1 MFFKDSKDLSLVS
14 FGRGRLN
21 QQEQSP
27 SNSVCR
33 LEPYSVQPLLLA
45 QAVGSTLLPPGKIP
59 SPTSP
64 KRHLPPAAEPEAV
77 TTALI
82 AGPEGT
88 FPWLTGSMHE
98 LCAGNHRKGA
108 SEQGQAP
115 PAGWARPPCGTQPW
129 GSWTAH
135 HLSRQ
140 LCRPAGRAAS
150 RPSLAAGRRKP

>member
-1 MFFKDSKDLSLVS
+1 MFFKDSKDLSLVP

-33 LEPYSVQPLLLA
+33 LEPHSVQPLLLA

-115 PAGWARPPCGTQPW
+115 PSWLGQASLWDPALGQLDCPSPKSPAVPACRE
-129 GSWTAH
+129 GSKQA
-135 HLSRQ
+135 
-140 LCRPAGRAAS
+140 
-150 RPSLAAGRRKP
+150 